1 MDTAR
6 CPKQLNLSK
15 MKKVLISLCLLASL
29 GMFAQSTFITR
40 TAYIRFFSTTPVED
54 IEAVNNQ
61 VSSVIDLAKSQLV
74 FQVPMKAFVFERALM
89 QEHFNENYVESD
101 KYPNGTFKGKIVGLN
116 GVEGLS
122 KEPKQF
128 VIEGTMTIKDA
139 TKDIKEMA
147 IVSIVDG
154 KIRLESVFSLTL
166 ADYNVSI
173 PSAVRNKIQEKIEV
187 TVKAEYSPK

>member
-1 MDTAR
+1 MPPTT
-6 CPKQLNLSK
+6 KYTLT
-15 MKKVLISLCLLASL
+15 MKKAILSLCLLASL
-29 GMFAQSTFITR
+29 GLFAQSTFITR

-61 VSSVIDLAKSQLV
+61 VSSVLDLSKSQLV
-74 FQVPMKAFVFERALM
+74 YQVPMKGFVFEKALM

-101 KYPNGTFKGKIVGLN
+101 KYPNATFKGTIVGLK

-147 IVSIVDG
+147 MVSLVDG
-154 KIRLESVFSLTL
+154 KIRLETVFFLTL

>member
-1 MDTAR
+1 
-6 CPKQLNLSK
+6 
-15 MKKVLISLCLLASL
+15 MKKAILSLCLLASL
-29 GMFAQSTFITR
+29 GLFAQSTFITR

-61 VSSVIDLAKSQLV
+61 VSSVLDLSKSQLV
-74 FQVPMKAFVFERALM
+74 YQVPMKGFVFEKALM

-101 KYPNGTFKGKIVGLN
+101 KYPNATFKGTIVGLK

-147 IVSIVDG
+147 MVSLVDG
-154 KIRLESVFSLTL
+154 KIRLETVFFLTL
-166 ADYNVSI
+166 SDYIVSI